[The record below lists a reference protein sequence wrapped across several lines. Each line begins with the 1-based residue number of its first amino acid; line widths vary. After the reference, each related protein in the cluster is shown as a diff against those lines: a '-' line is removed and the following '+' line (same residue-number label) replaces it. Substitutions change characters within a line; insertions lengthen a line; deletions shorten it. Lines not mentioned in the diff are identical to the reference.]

1 MIREGF
7 FPVIAEKHRDRFT
20 RETKELMHKRV
31 FVVML
36 VGITLIPMF
45 SLLDLVA
52 VPELFWT
59 FFTARLICSG
69 IFAILMVCLK
79 TTFGKEHSFIFAVIT
94 YMLASS
100 LISLM
105 VVYMGGYASFYYPGL
120 ILVLITCS
128 MIIPLNTMQSIAMA
142 LLVYVIY
149 VVPVLLLTRPQGD
162 DLHVFYTNNFFFM
175 SFMLVT
181 VVQCWNDTRLRIRQ
195 FNLNLQLE
203 FYAHN
208 LEDEVEKRARKLE
221 ESELRYRELYD
232 HIVDMVILV
241 NKNGRVIMANPRFY
255 SLIGY
260 DESQAGEMSLIQ
272 YIHPG
277 DFDKVREQ
285 LLEQL
290 PGKDSIKDFHFRLI
304 NVLGEVFDVECN
316 AKRITK
322 NDEHVGFQMV
332 IRDITERKRLESKLI
347 EYYEDLQNARASTI
361 LGLAKLAEYR
371 DQGTGAHL
379 ERIREYSK
387 IIAIELAKGSKYRGL
402 MNEDY
407 IDAIY
412 HSSILHDI
420 GKVGIPD
427 AILLKPSKLLPEE
440 FEIIK
445 QHTTFGGDALK
456 SVEAKVNKDSF
467 LTIGKEIAYHHH
479 EKWDGTGYPHGLK
492 GEQIPLATR
501 IVALA
506 DVYDALTSERKYKR
520 AYSHEEATNILVV
533 EKGKH
538 FDPDIVDAFMNTSQT
553 FKRMR
558 NKINQDV
565 IIDITFR

>member
-1 MIREGF
+1 MFSERL
-7 FPVIAEKHRDRFT
+7 FPTVSGKHRERFI
-20 RETKELMHKRV
+20 RETKTLMHQRV
-31 FVVML
+31 LVVML
-36 VGITLIPMF
+36 LGIILIPMF

-52 VPELFWT
+52 VPDLFWL
-59 FFTARLICSG
+59 FFIARLSCSG
-69 IFAILMVCLK
+69 IYALMLVLLF
-79 TTFGKEHSFIFAVIT
+79 TRFGKEHPFVFAVAVYLI
-94 YMLASS
+94 ASS
-100 LISLM
+100 VISMM
-105 VVYMGGYASFYYPGL
+105 VVFMGGYASFYYPGL

-128 MIIPLNTMQSIAMA
+128 MIIPLNTWQSIAMA
-142 LLVYVIY
+142 LLVYAIY
-149 VVPVLLLTRPQGD
+149 VIPIVYLIRPQGN
-162 DLHVFYTNNFFFM
+162 DLSVFYTNNFFFIT
-175 SFMLVT
+175 FMFVT

-203 FYAHN
+203 FYTQN
-208 LEDEVEKRARKLE
+208 LEDEVEKRAKKLE

-241 NKNGRVIMANPRFY
+241 NKNGRVIMANPLFY

-260 DESQAGEMSLIQ
+260 DESESGGMSLIE
-272 YIHPG
+272 YVHPG
-277 DFDKVREQ
+277 DFDNVREQ

-290 PGKDSIKDFHFRLI
+290 AGKESITDFHFRLI
-304 NVLGEVFDVECN
+304 NVLGQVFDVECN

-322 NDEHVGFQMV
+322 QGQHVGFQMV
-332 IRDITERKRLESKLI
+332 IRDITERKRMESKLI
-347 EYYEDLQNARASTI
+347 EYYEDLQQARTSTI

-387 IIAIELAKGSKYRGL
+387 IIALELSKEPKYRGFIT
-402 MNEDY
+402 EDY

-412 HSSILHDI
+412 QSSILHDI

-456 SVEAKVNKDSF
+456 SVEANVTRDSF

-501 IVALA
+501 IVSLA
-506 DVYDALTSERKYKR
+506 DVYDALTSKREYKA
-520 AYSHEEATNILVV
+520 AYTHEEATKILIL
-533 EKGKH
+533 EKGSH
-538 FDPDIVDAFMNTSQT
+538 FDPDVVDAFMATNHV

-558 NKINQDV
+558 NKINSDMQCDN
-565 IIDITFR
+565 